1 MLDKLGAWTYFRM
14 NHLYPPFD
22 NKLLRQAAI
31 AAVSQEDVLK
41 ALVGNPSTTGPAR
54 P

>member
-1 MLDKLGAWTYFRM
+1 M

-31 AAVSQEDVLK
+31 AAVSQDVLK

>member
-1 MLDKLGAWTYFRM
+1 M